1 MIRRPPRST
10 LFPYT
15 TLFRFYRAWLERVE
29 RRCTAGHGA
38 GMPVLEL
45 AAGRK
50 HERELGVGLL
60 VRRDDFRRHELA
72 AAILGRKA
80 IAEHDVVAGLIG
92 RVRRIG
98 DRALPREAGPGG

>member
-1 MIRRPPRST
+1 
-10 LFPYT
+10 
-15 TLFRFYRAWLERVE
+15 
-29 RRCTAGHGA
+29 
-38 GMPVLEL
+38 MPVLEL

-60 VRRDDFRRHELA
+60 VRRYDFRRHELA

-98 DRALPREAGPGG
+98 APPFPPAAFPGKVVQGGLFPAPPPLALPRFHPLPITPTPPP